1 MPLTL
6 ADARTLADEVVAGAL
21 ARGLSVACCVLDDA
35 GRELVSLR
43 MDTAGGITSGIAR
56 SKARTA
62 AVMGRNTDEV
72 ADLAARVPDVV
83 ALVSEQVA
91 YRLTT
96 LRGGVVVRVDD
107 ALIERARPSMPK
119 SESPPCHHGSR
130 YLMSSPGCPT
140 ARA

>member
-107 ALIERARPSMPK
+107 SIV
-119 SESPPCHHGSR
+119 GSIGVSGATSDEDVE
-130 YLMSSPGCPT
+130 LAQAAMAAWSAT
-140 ARA
+140 L